1 MKRKLYSLYFDT
13 GLFQKWQKTSYSKNN
28 NVFNEY
34 KKYNSYQTLQLG
46 LNLSTAKRMTLVSS
60 WNYLTIMQK
69 KTSNLKLWS
78 VVKEKNKKKKKRRV
92 FPPLKWI
99 QKPFDP
105 EATAL
110 ND

>member
-1 MKRKLYSLYFDT
+1 VIKEEEEEEKVNFCSTIKRKLYSLYFDT

-69 KTSNLKLWS
+69 KTTDNNNEQ
-78 VVKEKNKKKKKRRV
+78 V
-92 FPPLKWI
+92 I
-99 QKPFDP
+99 
-105 EATAL
+105 
-110 ND
+110 